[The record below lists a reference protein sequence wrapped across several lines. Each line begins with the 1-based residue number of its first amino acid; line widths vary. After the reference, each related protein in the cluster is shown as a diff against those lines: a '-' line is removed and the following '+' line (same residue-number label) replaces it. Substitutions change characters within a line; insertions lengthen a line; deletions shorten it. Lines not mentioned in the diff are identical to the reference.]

1 MVSLYEGDRVMRN
14 ARGFLAILV
23 GIASLVVGFG
33 PVEAQ
38 GRPSAKPDLRIQR
51 LRVVGPVWASLQ
63 VQITVRNSGRAAAAP
78 FRTDAYMTTP
88 RRWPLL
94 VTLCPLT
101 RLQQYM
107 GGAALC
113 GSPFTV
119 DPLPP
124 GATVTYTAYV
134 TWPTDHASGT
144 SERIEFMADGCFA
157 TLEPGLPAYCRV
169 DESNE
174 RNNIRIQTV
183 TVP

>member
-1 MVSLYEGDRVMRN
+1 MKNAFRVIAIVVS
-14 ARGFLAILV
+14 
-23 GIASLVVGFG
+23 SLVVGFG
-33 PVEAQ
+33 AVEVQ
-38 GRPSAKPDLRIQR
+38 GRPLAKPDLRIQR
-51 LRVVGPVWASLQ
+51 LRVVGPVGASLQ
-63 VQITVRNSGRAAAAP
+63 VQITVRNRGRAAAAP

-88 RRWPLL
+88 RRWLLL

-107 GGAALC
+107 GGSAPC

-124 GATVTYTAYV
+124 GGTVAYTAYV

-157 TLEPGLPAYCRV
+157 TLEPWLPVYCRV

-174 RNNIRIQTV
+174 RNNTRSLTV